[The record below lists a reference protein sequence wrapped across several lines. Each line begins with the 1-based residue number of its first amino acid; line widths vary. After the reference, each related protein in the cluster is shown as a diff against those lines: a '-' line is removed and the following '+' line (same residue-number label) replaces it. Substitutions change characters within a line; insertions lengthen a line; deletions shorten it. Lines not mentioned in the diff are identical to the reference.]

1 MTSQKT
7 DLILRAA
14 AFPRAA
20 EGNASVWSLMMIATF
35 LYLGGYAVDVSNLS
49 TETIRLQAAVDT
61 AAHAALVEREYFS
74 ADEAKAKGI
83 ELARANLALETYGDI
98 LTEENIVFGSWDQGT
113 LTFTPDPDLPDA
125 VMATAFRNE
134 TNGNPLDTFMW
145 QVVGVDTFNLAARSI
160 YTTYEPTCFREGFVA
175 TAQVDIQS
183 NNSYFNGFCIHSN
196 SYVSLNSNNFFE
208 SGTVVSMPDLDLI
221 QLPNSG
227 LESNT
232 GLQGA
237 LREGSYNIRILE
249 RIDEIVDTIDDADS
263 PLRPDYLTTTSTT
276 TFTDKTLDETDL
288 LPGKLYY
295 WNCNGNKGTLRSV
308 AAPIRE
314 VVIVTPCE
322 VSFGANAE
330 LHDVVIVNS
339 NTSLT
344 SFSAPSGLILGKD
357 DGCAESG
364 GAQLVTLGGMN
375 FASNLSMFGGQLL
388 AKKDIEFSAN
398 ADGIEGAAMV
408 SGGAIS
414 GTSNMNMAMCGTGME
429 DNFVAQYFRMVE

>member
-1 MTSQKT
+1 MTPRKNT
-7 DLILRAA
+7 LILRARS
-14 AFPRAA
+14 FTRSA

-61 AAHAALVEREYFS
+61 AAHAALVEREYNS
-74 ADEAKAKGI
+74 ADDAKLKGI
-83 ELARANLALETYGDI
+83 ALARANLAVDTYGDI
-98 LTEENIVFGSWDQGT
+98 LTEENIVFGSWDQDT
-113 LTFTPDPDLPDA
+113 LTFTADPDLTDA

-145 QVVGVDTFNLAARSI
+145 QVVGVDNFNLAARSI

-196 SYVSLNSNNFFE
+196 SYVSMNSNNFFE
-208 SGTVVSMPDLDLI
+208 SGTVVSMPDLDLLE
-221 QLPNSG
+221 LPNSG
-227 LESNT
+227 FESNA

-237 LREGSYNIRILE
+237 LREGSYNIRIIE
-249 RIDEIVDTIDDADS
+249 RIDDIIDTIDEPDS
-263 PLRPDYLTTTSTT
+263 PLRPDYLTTTVTT
-276 TFTDKTLDETDL
+276 TFTKKILDETDL
-288 LPGKLYY
+288 LPGALYY
-295 WNCNGNKGTLRSV
+295 WNCLGNKGAIKSV
-308 AAPIRE
+308 AAPIKE

-322 VSFGANAE
+322 VTFGANAE

-339 NTSLT
+339 NTST
-344 SFSAPSGLILGKD
+344 TAFVAPSGLTLGKD
-357 DGCAESG
+357 DGCAEGG

-375 FASNLSMFGGQLL
+375 FASNLSMYGAQLL
-388 AKKDIEFSAN
+388 AMKDIEFSAN